1 MAITGLG
8 RRGVFDYVLTMF
20 EGKKADHRL
29 LRRSGAVARNG
40 VNVNVNGVA
49 GAQWAWS
56 VVMCLK
62 GCTECCGDQ

>member
-29 LRRSGAVARNG
+29 LRRSGAVARIMVEGKAHVGEAGECG
-40 VNVNVNGVA
+40 VPMI
-49 GAQWAWS
+49 
-56 VVMCLK
+56 VVYP
-62 GCTECCGDQ
+62 